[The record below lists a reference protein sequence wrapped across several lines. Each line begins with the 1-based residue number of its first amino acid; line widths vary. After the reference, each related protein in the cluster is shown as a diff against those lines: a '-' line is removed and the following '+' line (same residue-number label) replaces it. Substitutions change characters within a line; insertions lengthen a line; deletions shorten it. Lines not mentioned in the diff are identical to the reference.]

1 LVLIRTLT
9 TLKVMLR
16 LRIGWRGSHRP
27 RGPLNPQHSLQAG
40 LDLVVGQ
47 AFVDQ
52 CVDGGYELSNRR
64 RMQIRTRSAESVLG
78 LSISHDRLPL
88 SCCQP

>member
-1 LVLIRTLT
+1 LGILHTLT
-9 TLKVMLR
+9 TLKVAVLD
-16 LRIGWRGSHRP
+16 
-27 RGPLNPQHSLQAG
+27 PQPLQAG

-47 AFVDQ
+47 SFVDH
-52 CVDGGYELSNRR
+52 CVDGSYELSNRR
-64 RMQIRTRSAESVLG
+64 MQIRPAIAESVLG